1 MGLLHRCQ
9 AALVR
14 RQKQAI
20 GRRVVY
26 TRGDSGVML
35 EAWLGN
41 TLFARNTEEPG
52 ASVVWGERDYL
63 FLAADL
69 VIDGR
74 MTLPMLGDRIIE
86 TIDGEEVQFELQT
99 ATGEPPWRFSDSM
112 RTTIRVNTKRQP
124 KRVCER
130 DEEP

>member
-1 MGLLHRCQ
+1 MGLLDRGQ

-86 TIDGEEVQFELQT
+86 TIDGRSAVRT
-99 ATGEPPWRFSDSM
+99 A
-112 RTTIRVNTKRQP
+112 N
-124 KRVCER
+124 R
-130 DEEP
+130 DRGTA